1 LLQLP
6 ARVVTWLSSASHVV
20 AGAALVTLIITTT
33 YEVVMRYVFNDPT
46 IWAFEIGAYMFMAIV
61 LLAAAHIQQED
72 RHISMAFF
80 SSRLSSKAN
89 KYNNLFA
96 SILGVI
102 FCSVVVWKSW
112 EYTSYAYTRG
122 YDSGTELHVPL
133 FLTIVLI
140 PLGYSLLGL
149 QFLVRIGSI
158 IRNLRGSDNELD
170 PL

>member
-6 ARVVTWLSSASHVV
+6 ARAVNWLSSASHVV
-20 AGAALVTLIITTT
+20 AGAAMVTLIITTT
-33 YEVVMRYVFNDPT
+33 YEVVMRYVFNRPT
-46 IWAFEIGAYMFMAIV
+46 IWALEIGAYMFMAIV

-80 SSRLSSKAN
+80 TSRLSSKAN
-89 KYNNLFA
+89 RYNKLFA

-102 FCSVVVWKSW
+102 FCGVVVWKSW
-112 EYTSYAYTRG
+112 EYTSFAYTRG

-133 FLTIVLI
+133 FLTIILI
-140 PLGYSLLGL
+140 PLGFSLLGL
-149 QFLVRIGSI
+149 QFLVQIGSI
-158 IRNLRGSDNELD
+158 IRSHRASSSKSD